1 MKTYFV
7 FRNRFNLKV
16 KQNLI
21 KQACTENVTSLFIGQ
36 GSDVSQS
43 KSSIDNPKQSKR
55 CSHIWFFPQV
65 NIKELR
71 ALTSISN
78 VLSYTVMRLLQSV
91 SSYTTFTWAQR
102 HILHRLAC
110 QAFRPRTCSTLHNSE
125 EDTVV
130 ILHAEVN
137 LASESLR
144 IHGELIY
151 LSIWL
156 VENRFFF
163 LINLDESGV

>member
-1 MKTYFV
+1 MLH
-7 FRNRFNLKV
+7 RFSLVRAVMLAN
-16 KQNLI
+16 QNQVLTI
-21 KQACTENVTSLFIGQ
+21 PNKANVAPI
-36 GSDVSQS
+36 SD
-43 KSSIDNPKQSKR
+43 
-55 CSHIWFFPQV
+55 FFPQV

-163 LINLDESGV
+163 